1 MKKKI
6 CQTIVILFVTL
17 SLTLPLFGQETVI
30 PTVVPESVGLSSER
44 LGNID
49 KLMNRLVDEKKIGGS
64 VVLIARRGKIAYF
77 NTFGV
82 ADTDKP
88 MQQDTIF
95 RIASMTKPLTST
107 AIMMLYEEGHL
118 LLSDPVSKYIPE
130 FKNPKVLVM
139 QPEGSDPPFKLVPAK
154 REITIRHL
162 LSQTSGIGYKF
173 VPSWFPDALHLQ
185 MYEFYEEAG
194 ISDGLHETEG
204 TIGEMV
210 KKLARLPLLHHPGEA
225 WEYGLSHDVLGYV
238 VEVVSGMSFD
248 EFLQEWIFKPL
259 NMKDTYF
266 FIPEEKLPRLSAAW
280 VTDWNGDLKKMP
292 EGPQQDDTYTYSP
305 SFHYKGPKTYL
316 SGGAGLIS
324 TAYDYYRFC
333 QMLAN
338 NGEFDGVRILSRK
351 TVELMTA
358 TNHIGNIDEEFIH
371 SKGWKFGLGFAI
383 ETDRG
388 QDVDSGSEGVY
399 EWAGIF
405 STRFSI
411 DPKEEK
417 ITIMLTQTHPF
428 VYHVPVWDKVT
439 VLSSSAI
446 ID

>member
-1 MKKKI
+1 
-6 CQTIVILFVTL
+6 
-17 SLTLPLFGQETVI
+17 
-30 PTVVPESVGLSSER
+30 
-44 LGNID
+44 
-49 KLMNRLVDEKKIGGS
+49 
-64 VVLIARRGKIAYF
+64 
-77 NTFGV
+77 
-82 ADTDKP
+82 
-88 MQQDTIF
+88 
-95 RIASMTKPLTST
+95 
-107 AIMMLYEEGHL
+107 
-118 LLSDPVSKYIPE
+118 
-130 FKNPKVLVM
+130 
-139 QPEGSDPPFKLVPAK
+139 
-154 REITIRHL
+154 
-162 LSQTSGIGYKF
+162 
-173 VPSWFPDALHLQ
+173 
-185 MYEFYEEAG
+185 
-194 ISDGLHETEG
+194 
-204 TIGEMV
+204 
-210 KKLARLPLLHHPGEA
+210 
-225 WEYGLSHDVLGYV
+225 
-238 VEVVSGMSFD
+238 
-248 EFLQEWIFKPL
+248 
-259 NMKDTYF
+259 MKDTYF

-411 DPKEEK
+411 DPREEK